1 MLDTE
6 NTTVVL
12 AKMMEFARQKQE
24 VTAHNLANANTPGY
38 IRQKLDFEDAMKA
51 ASPEEVKD
59 VTAQRVDDFSNA
71 KRLDGNNVK
80 SSQELNDMM
89 QNSIFF
95 QLSAK
100 AMSTKMSI
108 LKAAM
113 SSR

>member
-24 VTAHNLANANTPGY
+24 VTAHNLANVNTPGY
-38 IRQKLDFEDAMKA
+38 IRQKLEFEDAMKA
-51 ASPEEVKD
+51 ASAEEMKN
-59 VTAQRVDDFSNA
+59 VTARRVDDFSNP
-71 KRLDGNNVK
+71 KRLDGNNV
-80 SSQELNDMM
+80 SNSQELNDMM

-95 QLSAK
+95 QLSAR

>member
-6 NTTVVL
+6 NTTVIL

-24 VTAHNLANANTPGY
+24 VTAHNLANVNTPGY
-38 IRQKLDFEDAMKA
+38 IRQKLEFEDAMKA
-51 ASPEEVKD
+51 ASPENMKD
-59 VTAQRVDDFSNA
+59 VTAQRVDDFSNPT
-71 KRLDGNNVK
+71 RLDGNNV
-80 SSQELNDMM
+80 SNSQELNDMM

-100 AMSTKMSI
+100 ALSTKMNI
-108 LKAAM
+108 LKQAM